1 MSNTRQSEAIQ
12 AFHRVHDAYNNL
24 TISRIDPALEYKA
37 AMVIDAAWRGC
48 LYPEEVQT
56 VLELDKII
64 QERTK

>member
-1 MSNTRQSEAIQ
+1 MSSQQQSEAIR

-48 LYPEEVQT
+48 LYPGEVETILQ
-56 VLELDKII
+56 LDKII